1 MATMN
6 ILTEVP
12 PISKQDSFV
21 VFERRKSNFNFPI
34 HIHGECELNYIVG
47 ARGARRIVGDHIAE
61 IGDREMVLVTGSN
74 LEHAWMDGNLT
85 PGADICEVTIQFSP
99 ELFQGGGLIDRKQF
113 APIKKMLHD
122 AQHGIA
128 FSEKTILQS
137 EPTVHQLIS
146 STDNFGSVLIFL
158 SLLNQLAHDRA
169 YTVLSHS
176 HFSKLEDTYD
186 SRRIRT
192 VMEYLNNNYQ
202 RPVRLSE
209 MATLVN
215 MSEPSFSRFIKLRT
229 GYNFIDCLNNI
240 RISAASR
247 LLIDEPAN
255 TIAEIAYKCG
265 FNNLSNFNRIFK
277 KCKGYTPHD
286 FREYYDKKR
295 III

>member
-1 MATMN
+1 MTSYN

-12 PISKQDSFV
+12 PISDQDTFV

-34 HIHGECELNYIVG
+34 HIHNEYELNYIMG
-47 ARGARRIVGDHIAE
+47 AKGARRIVGDHVAE
-61 IGDREMVLVTGSN
+61 IGDREMVLITGRN
-74 LEHAWMDGNLT
+74 LEHAWLDGNLA
-85 PGADICEVTIQFSP
+85 PGADIYEVTIQFAP
-99 ELFQGGGLIDRKQF
+99 DLFQGGGFIDRKQF
-113 APIKKMLHD
+113 APIKKMLQD
-122 AQHGIA
+122 AQHGIV

-137 EPTVHQLIS
+137 ESAIHQLIH
-146 STDNFGSVLIFL
+146 STDNFNSVLIFL
-158 SLLNQLAHDRA
+158 SLLNQLAHDPD

-192 VMEYLNNNYQ
+192 VMEYLNSNYQ
-202 RPVRLSE
+202 HPVRLSE
-209 MATLVN
+209 MAELVN
-215 MSEPSFSRFIKLRT
+215 MSEPSFSRFIKRHT
-229 GYNFIDCLNNI
+229 GYNFVDCLNNI

-247 LLIDEPAN
+247 LLIDEPAS

-277 KCKGYTPHD
+277 KRKGYTPHN
-286 FREYYDKKR
+286 FREYYDKKK

>member
-1 MATMN
+1 MANYN

-21 VFERRKSNFNFPI
+21 VFERRKSNFNFPV
-34 HIHGECELNYIVG
+34 HIHGEYELNYIIG
-47 ARGARRIVGDHIAE
+47 ARGARRIVGDHVGE
-61 IGDREMVLVTGSN
+61 IGDREMVLITGSN
-74 LEHAWMDGNLT
+74 LEHAWTDGNLA
-85 PGADICEVTIQFSP
+85 PGAEIYEVTIQFSP

-113 APIKKMLHD
+113 APIKKMLQD
-122 AQHGIA
+122 AQHGVA
-128 FSEKTILQS
+128 FSQNTILQC
-137 EPTVHQLIS
+137 EAGIHQLIN
-146 STDNFGSVLIFL
+146 STDNFNSILLFL

-186 SRRIRT
+186 SRRVRT

-202 RPVRLSE
+202 RPVRLGE
-209 MATLVN
+209 MAALVN
-215 MSEPSFSRFIKLRT
+215 MSEPSFSRFIKRRT
-229 GYNFIDCLNNI
+229 GFNFIDCLNNI

-255 TIAEIAYKCG
+255 TIAEIAFKCG

-277 KCKGYTPHD
+277 KRKGYTPHD
-286 FREYYDKKR
+286 FREYYDKKK